1 MIKTI
6 KIEINLGNEY
16 IQTKEDV
23 ANLLKRAADKI
34 EDLDDLDDLV
44 TFKKIILRDVAGN
57 AIGFIKGE

>member
-23 ANLLKRAADKI
+23 VNLLKRAADKI
-34 EDLDDLDDLV
+34 EDLDDVV

-57 AIGFIKGE
+57 AVGFIKGE